1 VVAVTSAARR
11 WPAAIEDLAVIR
23 GWGVP
28 GAGGGRPATGVPG
41 RDICETANISGKLG
55 PLDTTISIP
64 MKYLLCMLLSAF
76 AVTASAA
83 DSPIQLLKDQAPELY
98 KLYQRNAAYQ
108 PAFAQYAQRQGFR
121 GPVEQLATVVH
132 ELIHIESAVHAG
144 FFIGGTYYEPYLRAD
159 AWPAL
164 SNAQVA
170 GEMQPQEKGNI
181 YQFYVLNSPKNTIAN
196 VIDELN
202 AYSQVATFICRNEA
216 TSGDKQVRNMI
227 GHLNLLE
234 AYFRT
239 LRSKIP
245 DGYRGLARNREAR
258 GAVATI
264 VSNTRVALGN
274 CGVDV
279 RQIPRQEAD
288 FFLNNQF

>member
-1 VVAVTSAARR
+1 
-11 WPAAIEDLAVIR
+11 
-23 GWGVP
+23 
-28 GAGGGRPATGVPG
+28 
-41 RDICETANISGKLG
+41 
-55 PLDTTISIP
+55 
-64 MKYLLCMLLSAF
+64 MKYFLCLLLSAF
-76 AVTASAA
+76 AAVSSAA

-98 KLYQRNAAYQ
+98 KLYQRNVAYQ
-108 PAFAQYAQRQGFR
+108 SAFTKYAQRQGFR

-164 SNAQVA
+164 SNSQVA

-181 YQFYVLNSPKNTIAN
+181 YQFYVSNSPKNTIAN
-196 VIDELN
+196 VLDELN
-202 AYSQVATFICRNEA
+202 AYSQVATFICKNEP
-216 TSGDKQVRNMI
+216 TSGEKQIRNMI

-234 AYFRT
+234 AYLRT

-245 DGYRGLARNREAR
+245 DGYRELARNRESR
-258 GAVATI
+258 GALATI

-274 CGVDV
+274 CGVEI

-288 FFLNNQF
+288 FFLNI